1 LFDCFPT
8 QRPAFMTD
16 PRFVPGQPVDVSTG
30 TVKVQRLLCPN
41 AGMMTGPGTN
51 TYLIGDR
58 AMALVDPGPDLPAH
72 HHAILRVLGSN
83 PLKWI
88 FVTHTHG
95 DHSPGTAALKA
106 ATGAEVI
113 GLAPPDGAQYQD
125 HSFVPDR
132 VYQDGEQIGCDGFSV
147 RLIHTPGHVSNHLCF
162 LLEQDAMLFTGDHIL
177 QGTTPVILPPD
188 GDMADY
194 MASLE
199 QLQQMPLRALAP
211 GHGDVMTDP
220 PQVIMTL
227 IRHRQRREQKI
238 AAALESLQ
246 RSSLDEL
253 VLLAYDDVPEHL
265 IPWAKKTLLAHLYKL
280 QREGRAR
287 SHHLAETVIWEPV

>member
-1 LFDCFPT
+1 
-8 QRPAFMTD
+8 MTE
-16 PRFVPGQPVDVSTG
+16 PRFTEPHFTGPRFIAGQPVDVGTG
-30 TVKVQRLLCPN
+30 TISVQRLLCPN
-41 AGMMTGPGTN
+41 AGVMTGPGTN
-51 TYLIGDR
+51 TYLIGTTVL
-58 AMALVDPGPDLPAH
+58 ALVDPGPDLPEH
-72 HHAILRVLGSN
+72 REAIFRTLAGRPLR
-83 PLKWI
+83 WI

-113 GLAPPDGAQYQD
+113 ALAPPDEAQYQD
-125 HSFVPDR
+125 HSLVPDR
-132 VYQDGEQIGCDGFSV
+132 LYQHGEQIDCGEFSI
-147 RLIHTPGHVSNHLCF
+147 RLIHTPGHVSNHFCF

-188 GDMADY
+188 GDMSEY
-194 MASLE
+194 MASLAR
-199 QLQQMPLRALAP
+199 LQQMPLRALAP

-220 PQVIMTL
+220 PQVITTL

-238 AAALESLQ
+238 AAALDTLQ

-265 IPWAKKTLLAHLYKL
+265 LPWAKKTLLAHLYKL

-287 SHHLAETVIWEPV
+287 SHYLADTVIWEPV